1 MNLILQDRRER
12 RSSNSAMALRYQLE
26 STLRQGKM
34 AALALTDDAGTVVAY
49 AGDEAVCAELGAL
62 APVVA
67 HGWPADFAPVPVT
80 ISGSSSAP
88 RSITKEDVSVRAIEC
103 FGESLFLASLGGGV
117 ARDALLAHS
126 ARGVHRIL
134 TAN

>member
-1 MNLILQDRRER
+1 MDVATAER
-12 RSSNSAMALRYQLE
+12 RSRRSNKQCTALRYQLE
-26 STLRQGKM
+26 STLKRGRM
-34 AALALTDDAGTVVAY
+34 AALALTDQQGLVLAFAGED
-49 AGDEAVCAELGAL
+49 GLCQELGAV

-67 HGWPADFAPVPVT
+67 HGWPPEMPDTELQPD
-80 ISGSSSAP
+80 
-88 RSITKEDVSVRAIEC
+88 DVAVRAIDC
-103 FGESLFLASLGGGV
+103 FGEPLYLASLGGGV